1 MQNNTLV
8 HKQNNLHFTA
18 ETQRIA
24 PRTASPQAFSD
35 PEHGQWV
42 AIIAPPVM
50 VNENHIREWGITPDK
65 ALLIHSAK
73 ITDKCST
80 LLKAAQS
87 PTIAA
92 VVTWET
98 DLTEA
103 EIFQIKSTF
112 KSHNKICIFQGLNI
126 YH

>member
-1 MQNNTLV
+1 MQNNILI
-8 HKQNNLHFTA
+8 HKQNNLRFIT
-18 ETQRIA
+18 ETQRIE
-24 PRTASPQAFSD
+24 PVSASPLTFTE

-50 VNENHIREWGITPDK
+50 VNENHIREWGISPDK

-73 ITDKCST
+73 ITNKYST

-98 DLTEA
+98 VLTET

-112 KSHNKICIFQGLNI
+112 KSHNKICIFQGLNS

>member
-1 MQNNTLV
+1 MHHNTLV
-8 HKQNNLHFTA
+8 HKQNNLHFMA
-18 ETQRIA
+18 ETQRID
-24 PRTASPQAFSD
+24 PISASALTFSE
-35 PEHGQWV
+35 PAQGQWV
-42 AIIAPPVM
+42 AIIAPPVA
-50 VNENHIREWGITPDK
+50 VTENHIREWGIAPNK

-73 ITDKCST
+73 INDKCAT

-92 VVTWET
+92 VVTWGY

-112 KSHNKICIFQGLNI
+112 KSHNKICIFQSLNN